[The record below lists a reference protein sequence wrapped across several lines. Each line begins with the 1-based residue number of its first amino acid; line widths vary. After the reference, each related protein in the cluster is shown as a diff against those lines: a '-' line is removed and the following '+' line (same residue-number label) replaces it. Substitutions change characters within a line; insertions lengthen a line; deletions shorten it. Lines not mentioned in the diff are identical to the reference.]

1 MKSYKRNLA
10 IFGILLLVSCTGGL
24 PPSLERE
31 IGTENDRLQAAERQ
45 LKLSQDRV
53 HQDMAQAPDLF
64 QNASAPAEWTARL
77 RNAHEKLDRAEDDSK
92 ELARLKHER
101 RKDAPARAHR
111 LLTEEHALRED
122 ALHES
127 DAVEATA
134 KGWLDFRHELPSS
147 LDKMKREYEAIRAV
161 DLAPA
166 AKTVERSEQDWPAKK
181 SALDSRL
188 ASLRAIPETAQKQ
201 WSATEAARQDAA
213 SGKASGAEVVTLIQA
228 DEALSQQEKTLA
240 AGPGEMSALSG
251 QLYDAWD
258 KILTDLD
265 AAHYG
270 EDTVYR
276 ERLKTVRT
284 HFIDVA
290 AKKTETHSD
299 ERWTNVPEASFRAV
313 ENDLGMAIAHKDAGL
328 FDSEA
333 QNVPQPPGFAYV
345 ASPAEGSN
353 QYGYWTHS
361 GGENFWT
368 FLPQYL
374 LMREL
379 LWNHDYRPVAMGE
392 YGAYRMAQRSGSS
405 YYGRETPAS
414 PPKYGSHGTFT
425 QSHYADSRYVQS
437 GGFKGSAY
445 ASRGSAGPASSF
457 SRPQAGPMGGAAAN
471 ENGAGHR
478 FGRQAG
484 SPSGQRFGHSGGFR
498 PSGRGFGRR
507 R

>member
-1 MKSYKRNLA
+1 MKPYKRDVA
-10 IFGILLLVSCTGGL
+10 ILGTLLLVSCAGGL
-24 PPSLERE
+24 PPSLQRD
-31 IGTENDRLQAAERQ
+31 IGIESDKLQAAERQ
-45 LKLSQDRV
+45 LKLSQDKV
-53 HQDMAQAPDLF
+53 HQDVAQAPDLF
-64 QNASAPAEWTARL
+64 QGASAPAEWTTQLRSAR
-77 RNAHEKLDRAEDDSK
+77 EKLDRAEDDSK
-92 ELARLKHER
+92 ELARLR
-101 RKDAPARAHR
+101 REHQRDAPARAQR
-111 LLTEEHALRED
+111 LLMEERTLREA

-127 DAVEATA
+127 NTVETTA
-134 KGWLDFRHELPSS
+134 KSWLDFRRDLPSS
-147 LDKMKREYEAIRAV
+147 LDKMKREYEAIHAV
-161 DLAPA
+161 DLAPVY
-166 AKTVERSEQDWPAKK
+166 KTVEQAEQDWPAKK
-181 SALDSRL
+181 TALESHL
-188 ASLRAIPETAQKQ
+188 ASLREIPKAAETQWQK
-201 WSATEAARQDAA
+201 TEVARQDAA
-213 SGKASGAEVVTLIQA
+213 SGKASGAEVATLI
-228 DEALSQQEKTLA
+228 EAEETLSQEEKTVVS
-240 AGPGEMSALSG
+240 GPDEMRGLSG

-258 KILTDLD
+258 EILTDLD

-361 GGENFWT
+361 GGESFWT

-392 YGAYRMAQRSGSS
+392 YGAYRMAQRSGTS
-405 YYGRETPAS
+405 YYGQETPAS

-425 QSHYADSRYVQS
+425 QTHYADSRYVQS
-437 GGFKGSAY
+437 GGFKGSAF
-445 ASRGSAGPASSF
+445 ASHSSAGPASSV
-457 SRPQAGPMGGAAAN
+457 SRSRAEPMGGGAAS
-471 ENGAGHR
+471 ENGAGRR
-478 FGRQAG
+478 FGKQAG

-498 PSGRGFGRR
+498 PSGRSFGRHR
-507 R
+507 